1 MKFYIKA
8 SSSYGYLYIFKH
20 GVGPGTLPKD
30 VTVNRVKDLP
40 NGYTAV
46 WTDRFLTTEELLDY
60 DIPYETEINRYLNQ
74 VGYCQKNGD
83 VVPCDDIEGC
93 DKITASYDEDDYTQ
107 TNLEIAKKYEPILN
121 KNGYNGSD
129 FVKYVEEE
137 YDYFDLRESDEL
149 RVAIW
154 NFVVAE
160 LEDEN
165 AADDVTDKILN
176 SAINACG
183 TVEASTFSDIELLAR
198 EALECD
204 TKEALG
210 AVISGLDSLGLRK
223 LFLHYMEML
232 RDDSLSAGY
241 IASDLSDTL
250 YNMINIDGCDK
261 VDACG
266 DQKYFANMVSASID
280 DDYDD
285 EFLVEG
291 YYDNQY
297 RGLAESAETSDVSAL
312 NEYINDYANRGYFIK
327 VHNLTDGTITEFS
340 ADNWFN
346 DIVPDGGAELFM
358 TW

>member
-20 GVGPGTLPKD
+20 GIGPGTIPKD
-30 VTVNRVKDLP
+30 VTINRVKDLP

-74 VGYCQKNGD
+74 VGYCQKHGD

-93 DKITASYDEDDYTQ
+93 DKVTSSTDVEDFSQ
-107 TNLEIAKKYEPILN
+107 SNLEIAEKYKPILD
-121 KNGYNGSD
+121 KYGYDGD
-129 FVKYVEEE
+129 WFVTTVEEE
-137 YDYFDLRESDEL
+137 YDYLDLRDPDDL
-149 RVAIW
+149 RGAIW

-250 YNMINIDGCDK
+250 YNMINIDACDK
-261 VDACG
+261 IDACR
-266 DQKYFANMVSASID
+266 DQKYFANMVSASSED
-280 DDYDD
+280 SLNYLVKGFYDRD
-285 EFLVEG
+285 K
-291 YYDNQY
+291 
-297 RGLAESAETSDVSAL
+297 RGLADSRFVDTLSEADEII
-312 NEYINDYANRGYFIK
+312 NEYANNGYYIELR
-327 VHNLTDGTITEFS
+327 NLGTGTIVEFT
-340 ADNWFN
+340 ADDWF
-346 DIVPDGGAELFM
+346 DSLSETGFSGIPGALS
-358 TW
+358 

>member
-30 VTVNRVKDLP
+30 VTINRVKDLP

-93 DKITASYDEDDYTQ
+93 DKVTSSTDAEDFSQ
-107 TNLEIAKKYEPILN
+107 SNLEIAEKYKPILD
-121 KNGYNGSD
+121 KYGYDGD
-129 FVKYVEEE
+129 WFVTTVEEE
-137 YDYFDLRESDEL
+137 YDYLDLRDPDDL
-149 RVAIW
+149 RGAIW
-154 NFVVAE
+154 NFVLGYICERDDYGGSAQEAE
-160 LEDEN
+160 ADE
-165 AADDVTDKILN
+165 VTDKIL
-176 SAINACG
+176 SEVTAC
-183 TVEASTFSDIELLAR
+183 SDVTAP
-198 EALECD
+198 
-204 TKEALG
+204 
-210 AVISGLDSLGLRK
+210 
-223 LFLHYMEML
+223 
-232 RDDSLSAGY
+232 
-241 IASDLSDTL
+241 
-250 YNMINIDGCDK
+250 
-261 VDACG
+261 
-266 DQKYFANMVSASID
+266 KYFANMVSASVD
-280 DDYDD
+280 DGDYDD

-297 RGLAESAETSDVSAL
+297 RGLAESTETSDVSAL

-327 VHNLTDGTITEFS
+327 VHNLTDGTITQFS
-340 ADNWFN
+340 PDNWFD
-346 DIVPDGGAELFM
+346 DIAPDGGATLFM